1 MRDKTIA
8 LAGVFQSAL
17 IAHELANSGEVRS
30 KQSWHTSLDS
40 LYKIDAESTEAVF
53 DNNMDHL
60 SQGFNT
66 LIKAFSKDA
75 YYMNVLKYTLT
86 LLSLESKLKGHPRY
100 LQEISKGIESSKVL
114 QHPDDKFPPAVI
126 SKLAN
131 IYSSTVSMLHP
142 RVIISGKPFHLKQT
156 EVTEKIRATLLAG
169 VRSAVLWKQLGGSQ
183 WQILFKRKAFI
194 EEAKKLLL
202 A

>member
-8 LAGVFQSAL
+8 LAGVFQAAL
-17 IAHELANSGEVRS
+17 IAHELANNGEVRS
-30 KQSWHTSLDS
+30 KESWHTSLES
-40 LYKIDAESTEAVF
+40 LYKIDADSTDAVF
-53 DNNMDHL
+53 DNKIENL
-60 SQGFNT
+60 SQGLNT
-66 LIKAFSKDA
+66 LIKAFNKDA

-86 LLSLESKLKGHPRY
+86 LLSLESKLSGHPKY
-100 LQEISKGIESSKVL
+100 LGEISKGIDASQVL
-114 QHPDDKFPPAVI
+114 QHHDDKFPPAVI

-156 EVTEKIRATLLAG
+156 EITEKIRATLLAG

-194 EEAKKLLL
+194 QEAKQLLVS
-202 A
+202 